1 MSSFV
6 EHKCRHFAVL
16 IIESMKRSTTGETPK
31 DELNDDQKESHA
43 QALRMLARIIAK
55 AHLVN
60 TGSRVS
66 GVDIQGDLC
75 FPKVASLQDGE
86 QD

>member
-1 MSSFV
+1 MSSLV
-6 EHKCRHFAVL
+6 AHKYQHVAVV
-16 IIESMKRSTTGETPK
+16 IIKSMKRSTSGETPK

-66 GVDIQGDLC
+66 GVDIQGDVC
-75 FPKVASLQDGE
+75 FPKVDSLQDGE

>member
-43 QALRMLARIIAK
+43 QGLRMLARIIAK